1 MFLSLLRTVELIFLS
16 LIVSIKCSLLTVDS
30 STFSPPSR
38 DILYEFESEM

>member
-30 STFSPPSR
+30 STFGPPSR
-38 DILYEFESEM
+38 DILCELESEM